1 MRDQEVKMQEKTL
14 TPNII
19 SIELILYLKT
29 SDCQFEVKESKIM
42 YPIKQRRP
50 EKVVVAPSPDSWKD
64 KLALEL

>member
-1 MRDQEVKMQEKTL
+1 MRDQEVKIHEKTL

-29 SDCQFEVKESKIM
+29 SDCQFEVKESKSM

-50 EKVVVAPSPDSWKD
+50 EKVVVDPSPES
-64 KLALEL
+64 